1 MATVKEN
8 EDNYTKR
15 QVEMAKLAYEFVKN
29 SGFPREEEAI
39 HIIKDGNVVDLPGIT
54 RDDVKRAFKIY
65 GPPVEAVRGKMTQRV
80 VKREH
85 FDETVKSDEKE
96 QRLYMDVMYVDSQ
109 KFLVTVSEPLQLT
122 LQTPIKNVTEDELGQ
137 TLQGQL
143 AILRERGFIS
153 TIV

>member
-1 MATVKEN
+1 
-8 EDNYTKR
+8 
-15 QVEMAKLAYEFVKN
+15 
-29 SGFPREEEAI
+29 
-39 HIIKDGNVVDLPGIT
+39 
-54 RDDVKRAFKIY
+54 
-65 GPPVEAVRGKMTQRV
+65 MTQRV